1 MRFVILLPDGEV
13 HTLGELFALLL
24 TDDAEAL
31 VRRGGETGQ
40 IAVFRHRAPDS
51 VGVANG
57 VFTDA
62 LVEPIGKERV
72 ELDAEQPPL
81 GEQRAVLLDDG
92 EKVRNEPWLGND
104 DRLAE
109 QRAAFRAADA
119 ENVAQRGKV
128 AQCHV
133 VFRTG
138 ERVGKARAVNIERQ
152 ALFAAERADG
162 RELLS
167 GIERAVLRRLG
178 EVDHPG
184 HDRVVAVRV
193 VLVLIK
199 QCADLGC
206 GDLAVLLRQR
216 EHLVPT
222 ELDGAGLV
230 HADVPRV
237 RGDHT
242 LVRAQQR
249 VDDGRVRLCA
259 ADKEVN
265 LRVRRAASG
274 ADLLARGFAVFIR
287 AVTGG
292 LRKIR
297 FAQALQ
303 DSGMRALEIITGK
316 RKTML
321 HEKRPRFKNRID
333 GF

>member
-1 MRFVILLPDGEV
+1 M
-13 HTLGELFALLL
+13 
-24 TDDAEAL
+24 
-31 VRRGGETGQ
+31 
-40 IAVFRHRAPDS
+40 
-51 VGVANG
+51 
-57 VFTDA
+57 
-62 LVEPIGKERV
+62 
-72 ELDAEQPPL
+72 
-81 GEQRAVLLDDG
+81 LLDDG

-109 QRAAFRAADA
+109 QCAAFCAADI

-133 VFRTG
+133 VFRAR
-138 ERVGKARAVNIERQ
+138 ERVGKARAVDIERQ
-152 ALFAAERADG
+152 VLFAAERADG

-167 GIERAVLRRLG
+167 GIERTVLRRLG

-193 VLVLIK
+193 VLVLLK
-199 QCADLGC
+199 QCADLGR
-206 GDLAVLLRQR
+206 GELAVLLRQR
-216 EHLVPT
+216 EDLVPA

-242 LVRAQQR
+242 LVRVQQR
-249 VDDGRVRLCA
+249 VDDGRVRLRA

-265 LRVRRAASG
+265 LRVWRAAG
-274 ADLLARGFAVFIR
+274 GTNFFARGGAVFIR

-297 FAQALQ
+297 FAHALQ